1 MEFYKSLVMFLLP
14 YVIILYLG
22 IRLLGLT
29 SFFLL
34 SSVSLYLDYMM
45 RGNQSVTAEL
55 MNYLLQIY
63 DFFIQK
69 EKVEEKVIEQE
80 EKKVLSDL
88 EKALLG
94 KSTSNNDY
102 DPFMEERGKSGYCYI
117 GTDDGFRSCIK
128 VGANDI
134 CMSEDI
140 FPTMDICINPNLRQ

>member
-22 IRLLGLT
+22 IRLLGLS

-34 SSVSLYLDYMM
+34 SSVALFLDYTM
-45 RGNQSVTAEL
+45 RGNQSVTTEF
-55 MNYLLQIY
+55 MGYLLQIY
-63 DFFIQK
+63 ELFIQK
-69 EKVEEKVIEQE
+69 EKVEEKVNEQE
-80 EKKVLSDL
+80 EKKILSDL

-94 KSTSNNDY
+94 KSNSKNDY
-102 DPFMEERGKSGYCYI
+102 DPYSEERGKSGYCYI
-117 GTDDGFRSCIK
+117 GTDDNFRSCIK
-128 VGANDI
+128 VGDNSI